1 VDIVEAMVVLFRAC
15 GMPAIAGNFFPP
27 GLLLY
32 KIDCNISLLVVA
44 HKCKE
49 DQRISRNLGFAMMI
63 SIL

>member
-1 VDIVEAMVVLFRAC
+1 MQDARNRRQFL
-15 GMPAIAGNFFPP
+15 FPP

-32 KIDCNISLLVVA
+32 KIDCNIYLSVVA